1 MNIKDL
7 PQGSYNVVSTP
18 TNINQLPQGS
28 YTVLPTTATQPQGTG
43 FWGGVGNVL
52 GGVAKSIGNFGIGV
66 AKGASQDI
74 AGMGNVITQGIG
86 KGLATSPNKT
96 ISGFGNR
103 LQTNSQKLYNQLTPQ
118 YNGAA
123 QNVGGNVG
131 GAIIDTGT
139 LLAPTDVVAGAKD
152 VTEAVGAADKL
163 EKVPLIGKALDYGFQ
178 KVLNAIPEA
187 AVGFG
192 YGKLKG
198 QTNQQAAGTAA
209 TFGVLSGLGEVVG
222 DTWKA
227 FKGGLADNVQKAI
240 GGVKGKGITEVLG
253 KTQKAV
259 DAFKTMSTMAEDIK
273 VVGDDGVEKAWQP
286 TKTTFGEALQ
296 ALKQTKDTI
305 YKAYS
310 DVASKAGDEGV
321 AFVKDDFQKVVDNIN
336 SEAKNGTSAFKNKAA
351 SLIKDLTDNFGV
363 IVDNTGK
370 VTSAADT
377 DLMKM
382 QDFLEKV
389 NTDVNPASDKA
400 AAQVSSKAS
409 QSIREQMDNK
419 IENATGNQYQKL
431 RDGYAN
437 MKSIEGDM
445 VNQFKRSVS
454 GSGSKIAGWVQGF
467 GTLDVINSLL
477 KGNPGEAV
485 SGISKWGLGA
495 VMKYLK
501 DPENNLQE
509 VFSQLSSK
517 DKSALITRLSG
528 TAKSLPVK

>member
-1 MNIKDL
+1 MALSFQNKII
-7 PQGSYNVVSTP
+7 PVTNPTGTTTTGSGLSFADKITP
-18 TNINQLPQGS
+18 VAQPVQ
-28 YTVLPTTATQPQGTG
+28 PTQPKMGTIG
-43 FWGGVGNVL
+43 KIGS
-52 GGVAKSIGNFGIGV
+52 AIGNFGLGI
-66 AKGASQDI
+66 AKGAGQDI
-74 AGMGNVITQGIG
+74 AGMGNVVT
-86 KGLATSPNKT
+86 KGLGYGLEKT
-96 ISGFGNR
+96 GIPGVSQFGKN
-103 LQTNSQKLYNQLTPQ
+103 LQTSSENLYQGSKPV
-118 YNGAA
+118 YKGAA
-123 QNVGGNVG
+123 QNIGGNVG

-139 LLAPTDVVAGAKD
+139 LLAPTDVIAGAKD
-152 VTEAVGAADKL
+152 IAKGIDVASKAKDIPVVGKTL
-163 EKVPLIGKALDYGFQ
+163 GFIGQ
-178 KVLNAIPEA
+178 KVLNAIPEVA
-187 AVGFG
+187 TGFG

-198 QTNQQAAGTAA
+198 QTNQQAATTGA

-222 DTWKA
+222 NTWKA

-259 DAFKTMSTMAEDIK
+259 DAFKTMSTMAGDIK

-501 DPENNLQE
+501 DPEVNLNQ
-509 VFSQLSSK
+509 VFKQLEEAKPQSNISK
-517 DKSALITRLSG
+517 RVIG
-528 TAKSLPVK
+528 PVGKL